1 MLLFSPIIN
10 KKDRRTNFS
19 IKRFNAPS
27 FFACTRVM
35 LNRKLIWHCHT
46 ITFLLLTTVVY
57 FLSHS
62 ISEKKNRIMST
73 KKLTVKRDTLKQFTQ
88 KCQRRYLTWKES
100 KSIRS
105 SEFDSNKHMYALY
118 IYKNNSACIWLHT

>member
-1 MLLFSPIIN
+1 MRAGNAKQEINLAWPYNNFFVINNSRLFFYLTLSV
-10 KKDRRTNFS
+10 KK
-19 IKRFNAPS
+19 KQ
-27 FFACTRVM
+27 
-35 LNRKLIWHCHT
+35 
-46 ITFLLLTTVVY
+46 
-57 FLSHS
+57 
-62 ISEKKNRIMST
+62 NRIMST